1 MPVSVAIPTM
11 PAVSADELLKLDN
24 QLCFPLYAAS
34 KEVVR
39 RYTPLL
45 DELGLTYTQYIAM
58 MVLWEKGEVTA
69 HELGQRLYL
78 DSGTL
83 TPLLRKLE
91 AKGLVTRR
99 RSEEDARQLLVAL
112 TSEGAALKERA
123 ASVPLAMGS
132 CIDLTL
138 EEAVQLRALL
148 EKVLANV
155 ERS

>member
-1 MPVSVAIPTM
+1 MGAP
-11 PAVSADELLKLDN
+11 SADELLRLDS

-39 RYTPLL
+39 RYGPLL

-58 MVLWEKGEVTA
+58 MVLWESGEVTA
-69 HELGQRLYL
+69 RDLGARLYL

-91 AKGLVTRR
+91 DKGLVQRR
-99 RSEEDARQLLVAL
+99 RSGRDARQLLVSL
-112 TSEGAALKERA
+112 TDAGGQLKERA

-132 CIDLTL
+132 CINLSLDEAL
-138 EEAVQLRALL
+138 ELRRLL
-148 EKVLANV
+148 GKVLANV
-155 ERS
+155 TNSPS